1 MRRNYAAVARAA
13 LLVLGALLLPAHHH
27 VMAAS
32 PAMAPAPAPKPSN
45 GVSMPPSPAS
55 NTTDI
60 SPPPVPPPV
69 VYPYVIVEGVI
80 YCKTCKSKGYSVG
93 MNASPLQGATVRLVC
108 YGKKVVNVTGT
119 VSDENGYFMVMFY
132 DLANFNQRSCKVFL
146 STSPTSLC
154 DKPVY
159 PPNRSIGLSIVKETR
174 TTPPV
179 GLQGIYCPAS
189 VLFFGPAAGQNCPS
203 G

>member
-1 MRRNYAAVARAA
+1 MRNCAAVARAA

-27 VMAAS
+27 VMADS
-32 PAMAPAPAPKPSN
+32 PAMAPTPAPQPAN
-45 GVSMPPSPAS
+45 GVSMPPSPAAS

-60 SPPPVPPPV
+60 SPSPPPPV
-69 VYPYVIVEGVI
+69 VYPFVIVEGVI
-80 YCKTCKSKGYSVG
+80 YCKTCKSKGYNTG

-119 VSDENGYFMVMFY
+119 VSDENGYFLVMFY
-132 DLANFNQRSCKVFL
+132 DLANFNQRNCKVFL